1 MQSDPQSS
9 RDGRSSPSAQAE
21 LQELRSTCRQQ
32 AHDHRQADEDADLRP
47 ALRRPRGRDVGGPRW
62 RSTRTRRPP
71 RARSWP
77 TSWASASRRS
87 VLHDALL
94 LVSELTSN
102 SVRHS
107 GIGPE
112 GELVLRVRLLGAS
125 VLIDV
130 QDLGVSGV
138 PALHEP
144 TPDGDGLG
152 LHIVQALSEA
162 WGMERDA
169 AVGTRVWARIGTAAI
184 PSSLPPL
191 P

>member
-9 RDGRSSPSAQAE
+9 RDGRPPSSAQAE
-21 LQELRSTCRQQ
+21 LQELRETCRQQ
-32 AHDHRQADEDADLRP
+32 AHAIARLTETLTSVRRSGGPAAGTWEARLVLDADAP
-47 ALRRPRGRDVGGPRW
+47 AAARALVADVLGERVP
-62 RSTRTRRPP
+62 
-71 RARSWP
+71 A
-77 TSWASASRRS
+77 S

-94 LVSELTSN
+94 LASELTSN

-107 GIGPE
+107 GVGPE
-112 GELVLRVRLLGAS
+112 GVLVLRVRLCSAS

-130 QDLGVSGV
+130 HDLGVSGV

-169 AVGTRVWARIGTAAI
+169 AVGTRVWARIGTAAT
-184 PSSLPPL
+184 PSSLQPL